1 VALKSGD
8 AMPDLPALI
17 QAKNAAFAALENAD
31 RHLDR
36 RQHSH
41 QRGNADPVPEAWLE
55 RRAELAAAY
64 DAARAA
70 LSLARDGG
78 GGSNAP

>member
-1 VALKSGD
+1 
-8 AMPDLPALI
+8 MPDLQTLI
-17 QAKNAAFAALENAD
+17 AAKNAAYQALEKAD

-41 QRGNADPVPEAWLE
+41 RRGNAGPVPEAWLE

-64 DAARAA
+64 DRARAA
-70 LSLARDGG
+70 LQVARN
-78 GGSNAP
+78 GGSNGTD